1 MPPEY
6 VRMQGRE
13 NPPGNSYKR
22 KSGWIKHKDEVS
34 ETPELL
40 PRGKRG
46 LGGGLVSAM
55 ADTRFLIAALS
66 H

>member
-6 VRMQGRE
+6 VRMPCRE
-13 NPPGNSYKR
+13 NPPANSYKR
-22 KSGWIKHKDEVS
+22 KSGWIKHKDEVLG
-34 ETPELL
+34 TPGLL
-40 PRGKRG
+40 PGG
-46 LGGGLVSAM
+46 QEGACGGLVSAM